1 MKRVF
6 RTYVYILYICIMK
19 QDIRIKEICKEKGI
33 TLEDL
38 AKRLGILRTS
48 LSQALSRNSFS
59 TDKLSDIADA
69 LNVPMW
75 QLFVSPEEVVGNG
88 DFIAFIKDGIN
99 IYHADSWQEL
109 EKLISVRN
117 NGNTISQAY

>member
-1 MKRVF
+1 
-6 RTYVYILYICIMK
+6 MK

-59 TDKLSDIADA
+59 TDKLSDIANA

-75 QLFVSPEEVVGNG
+75 QLFASPEEVQKENNNIVCPHCRNP
-88 DFIAFIKDGIN
+88 IK
-99 IYHADSWQEL
+99 
-109 EKLISVRN
+109 V
-117 NGNTISQAY
+117 TIIKE

>member
-1 MKRVF
+1 
-6 RTYVYILYICIMK
+6 MK

-59 TDKLSDIADA
+59 TDKLSDIANA
-69 LNVPMW
+69 LDVPIW
-75 QLFVSPEEVVGNG
+75 QLFASPEDVAGNG
-88 DFIAFIKDGIN
+88 EFIAFVKDGVN
-99 IYHADSWQEL
+99 IYHAKSWQEL
-109 EKLISVRN
+109 ERIIN
-117 NGNTISQAY
+117 NKIK

>member
-1 MKRVF
+1 MKRIF
-6 RTYVYILYICIMK
+6 RTYVYILYICTMK

-59 TDKLSDIADA
+59 TDKLSDIATA
-69 LNVPMW
+69 LNVPIW
-75 QLFVSPEEVVGNG
+75 QLFVSPEEVTGNG
-88 DFIAFIKDGIN
+88 EFIAFIKDGVN
-99 IYHADSWQEL
+99 IYHANSWQEL

>member
-1 MKRVF
+1 
-6 RTYVYILYICIMK
+6 MK
-19 QDIRIKEICKEKGI
+19 QELRIKEICKEKGI

-59 TDKLSDIADA
+59 TDRLNDIATA
-69 LNVPMW
+69 LDVPTW
-75 QLFVSPEEVVGNG
+75 QLFASSEEVAGSANFV
-88 DFIAFIKDGIN
+88 ALIKDGKN

-109 EKLISVRN
+109 EKLVSNRK
-117 NGNTISQAY
+117 